1 MIFAIALSLAAAPT
15 TFTVTSGEVTF
26 EIEAPLDTISGI
38 SRGVS
43 GTATFDPAAWTQSP
57 QAKIDVDLTTFR
69 TGIELRD
76 EDLRD
81 QFFESSKFA
90 KATLTLNG
98 LERASGAALVDG
110 TADEA
115 VANGTLS
122 LHGVDKAV
130 KIPLRAVLDQSPAGQ
145 RLIVTGDFVVP
156 ILDHKITR
164 PRRLVFKLGTDVKV
178 HVRATL
184 KAAPASTA
192 TSPVATAGAKPVDDE
207 AWAKIPPPPPIVAR
221 PVVRPP
227 PAFQFAESTPE
238 GRGERAFVNA
248 KIGGEKNALSC
259 RSCHGVNDE
268 RKGLAVNGVVKPDSS
283 MWNAALRT
291 SLWQGIADSP
301 GHAADICAKLF
312 MLRDQGLDAGVR
324 GDIDAYLKKLATDP
338 QPALDYEAVHLTRRS
353 YVDFPEKGDGAKGK
367 KLVETYCASCHAEKS
382 VRPPL
387 TPGLYEAD
395 FLVKRVRRIPGNDNR
410 QMPLFSIERLP
421 DSELRDIVT
430 YLVGTPD
437 EQIFKRAPRP
447 KPANA
452 K

>member
-1 MIFAIALSLAAAPT
+1 MIVAIALSLAAAPT
-15 TFTVTSGEVTF
+15 TFNVTSGEVTF
-26 EIEAPLDTISGI
+26 EIDAPLDTISGI
-38 SRGVS
+38 SRGVTGS
-43 GTATFDPAAWTQSP
+43 ATFDPAAWTQSP

-98 LERASGAALVDG
+98 LERASVAALVDG
-110 TADEA
+110 TAAEA

-122 LHGVDKAV
+122 LHGVERPVQMKN
-130 KIPLRAVLDQSPAGQ
+130 LRAVLDQSPAGQ
-145 RLIVTGDFVVP
+145 RVIVTGDFVVP
-156 ILDHKITR
+156 ILDHHITR
-164 PRRLVFKLGTDVKV
+164 PRRLIFKLGTDVKV

-184 KAAPASTA
+184 KAPSAAGA
-192 TSPVATAGAKPVDDE
+192 VAATAKSAASPEDDP
-207 AWAKIPPPPPIVAR
+207 AWAKLPPAPIVAR

-227 PAFQFAESTPE
+227 PAFQFAETTPE
-238 GRGERAFVNA
+238 GKGERAFVNA

-259 RSCHGVNDE
+259 KSCHGVNDE
-268 RKGLAVNGVVKPDSS
+268 RKGLAVNGIVKPSSS

-291 SLWQGIADSP
+291 SLWQGIAQTP

-312 MLRDQGLDAGVR
+312 MLREQGLDAGVR
-324 GDIDAYLKKLATDP
+324 GDLEAYLKKLAHDP
-338 QPALDYEAVHLTRRS
+338 QPALDYEAIHLTRRS
-353 YVDFPEKGDGAKGK
+353 YVDFPEKGDAARGK
-367 KLVETYCASCHAEKS
+367 KLVEIYCASCHAEKS

-410 QMPLFSIERLP
+410 QMPLLSIERLP

-430 YLVGTPD
+430 YLVGNPD
-437 EQIFKRAPRP
+437 EQIFQRA
-447 KPANA
+447 K
-452 K
+452 KK